1 MISGETKMAAQF
13 RRCSDVKTTCT
24 KEERQGTKQQMR
36 TKKEQ
41 VPVTMVP
48 SNTKNQNEQR
58 LAEKE
63 KWKRR
68 IMGSDD
74 RETLGSKTGENKAI
88 RPECKPLAKNF

>member
-1 MISGETKMAAQF
+1 MICGETKMAAQI

-24 KEERQGTKQQMR
+24 KEERQDTKQQMR
-36 TKKEQ
+36 TMKEQ
-41 VPVTMVP
+41 VPMTMVP
-48 SNTKNQNEQR
+48 SETKNQNEQR

-63 KWKRR
+63 KRKRR
-68 IMGSDD
+68 IMGSDE